1 MKTLLGIFLGAGFGA
16 VARYALQMLFFKIWP
31 TFPAGTMSVNLL
43 GCFTMGLI
51 LSFWNKSAPTQEL
64 RGLVGVGILGGFT
77 TFSAFAGESLEML
90 RRNAYGPAFAY
101 MFGSVLGC
109 ITLCALGF
117 ALGSK
122 YLT

>member
-1 MKTLLGIFLGAGFGA
+1 MKTVLGIFLGAGCGA

-31 TFPAGTMSVNLL
+31 AFPAGTMIINLT

-51 LSFWNKSAPTQEL
+51 LSFWSRTPPSQEL
-64 RGLVGVGILGGFT
+64 RGLIGVGILGGFT

-90 RRNAYGPAFAY
+90 RRNAYAPAFAY

-109 ITLCALGF
+109 LALCALGF
-117 ALGSK
+117 AIGTR